1 VYKEINTF
9 HPQIIDICYFMIF
22 ITHAILMIYH
32 MINFAHFYHHY
43 GREVREIEIFKLIFI
58 QQNQYYTS
66 YSIFFIIY
74 NLTVMIYPLFLLKI
88 IAKYN
93 QNSVLYYLHIVFS
106 INGAINLVVIG
117 GIIAF
122 YIIYQFISFTFFI
135 HNNTVHPVIVLGIED
150 NVDIFSDPEA
160 FILRI
165 RGNHERTVHFET
177 CVMDHSTHNND
188 GFDNDNTVHTV

>member
-1 VYKEINTF
+1 
-9 HPQIIDICYFMIF
+9 
-22 ITHAILMIYH
+22 
-32 MINFAHFYHHY
+32 
-43 GREVREIEIFKLIFI
+43 
-58 QQNQYYTS
+58 
-66 YSIFFIIY
+66 
-74 NLTVMIYPLFLLKI
+74 MIYPLFLLKI